1 MHQMPL
7 PIQIDERPT
16 ILGCPI
22 VDRSWCE
29 DLHVW
34 IEIVGGRYAGE
45 EFVYL
50 AHLAQ
55 PISRVQ
61 HYLGS
66 TKHLARRLQEH
77 QRKYPLFR
85 FTDLFFTDDH
95 LFLSLA
101 VREALRPLCGR
112 TFRRYHTLDA
122 ALCRYLTTSDA
133 DQYRFL
139 IRRATKQ
146 HTTNGILMS
155 ANRRNIPWRIVRV
168 FQSDRKLE
176 HVLKKRKMNF
186 RHICPA
192 CQGTDV
198 PF

>member
-1 MHQMPL
+1 MPL
-7 PIQIDERPT
+7 PIRIEENST

-66 TKHLARRLQEH
+66 TKHLVRRFREH
-77 QRKYPLFR
+77 QRQYPIFR
-85 FTDLFFTDDH
+85 FTDLFYAND
-95 LFLSLA
+95 SLDA
-101 VREALRPLCGR
+101 AIREALRPLCGR
-112 TFRRYHTLDA
+112 AFRRYHTLDA
-122 ALCRYLTTSDA
+122 ALRRYLHHDA
-133 DQYRFL
+133 EQYRFQ
-139 IRRATKQ
+139 IMRATKQ
-146 HTTNGILMS
+146 HSTNGILMA
-155 ANRRNIPWRIVRV
+155 ANRRGIPWSLARV
-168 FQSDRKLE
+168 FQADRKLE
-176 HVLKKRKMNF
+176 QALKRQHQSF
-186 RHICPA
+186 RLICPV
-192 CQGTDV
+192 CQGVDV
-198 PF
+198 QF